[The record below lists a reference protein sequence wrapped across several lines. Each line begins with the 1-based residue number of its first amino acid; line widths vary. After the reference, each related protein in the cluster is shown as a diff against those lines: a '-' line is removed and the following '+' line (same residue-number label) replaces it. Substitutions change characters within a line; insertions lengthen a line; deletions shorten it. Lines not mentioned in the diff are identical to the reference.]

1 MAENKKNN
9 VKSVKNSEKIAEN
22 SEKTEKP
29 NKIVKVKFLRSYCG
43 LHGVFL
49 QGQRA
54 EFSEDVA
61 NRLISTR
68 AAIKEV

>member
-22 SEKTEKP
+22 NEKTS
-29 NKIVKVKFLRSYCG
+29 KIVKVKFLRSYCG

-54 EFSEDVA
+54 EFAEDVA

>member
-22 SEKTEKP
+22 SEKP

-43 LHGVFL
+43 LHGIFL